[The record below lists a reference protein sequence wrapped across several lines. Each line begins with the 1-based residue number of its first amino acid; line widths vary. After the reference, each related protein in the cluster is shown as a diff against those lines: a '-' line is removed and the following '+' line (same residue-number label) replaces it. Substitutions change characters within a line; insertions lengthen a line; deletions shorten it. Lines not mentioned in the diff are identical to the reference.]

1 MDCIKDSHL
10 IYGGKVST
18 LLADQAIAMHIPT
31 ETLPTSVPLS
41 IVTGFLGSGKTTFLN
56 WLLAQPGTGRI
67 VVVVNEFGEIG
78 LDHEL
83 IATPVE
89 NIVLIEGG
97 CLCCEVRG
105 DLVQTLRDLRDRCR
119 SGEIPAFDQVVV
131 ETTGLS
137 NPIPILQTVLCDE
150 TVRDDYRLHRIVTLV
165 DAVNSPAQM
174 RLHAEA
180 VRQVAVADLLLLSKR
195 DLPEAGDPAALEA
208 ELRAINPGA
217 ALVTSRRG
225 RPDGLSAQEV
235 LSGGDVHGETA
246 FLRWLQAGED
256 QVRRAMQA
264 SGQGGLLA
272 SAQAAG
278 GMTSLSHA
286 LRPLGIESFAIRRPG
301 EISSTGLV
309 MWLNLLA
316 TMKGEHLLRLKAI
329 LNVEGRPV
337 ALHAAQTIVH
347 EPVQLAEW
355 PGEDRDSRFVVISRG
370 SIRREFERSLEHLD
384 LRMPEPSATPR
395 FDPAAYQRFLSLA
408 QAFTPGAERT
418 EDASTET
425 P

>member
-1 MDCIKDSHL
+1 
-10 IYGGKVST
+10 
-18 LLADQAIAMHIPT
+18 MHIPT
-31 ETLPTSVPLS
+31 ASSSPGPVPLS

-56 WLLAQPGTGRI
+56 WLLSQPGTGRI

-78 LDHEL
+78 LDHQL

-105 DLVQTLRDLRDRCR
+105 DLVQTLRDLRQRRD
-119 SGEIPAFDQVVV
+119 SGQIPDFDQVVV

-150 TVRDDYRLHRIVTLV
+150 SVRDDYRLHRIVTLV
-165 DAVNSPAQM
+165 DAVNSAAQM
-174 RLHAEA
+174 RMHPEA
-180 VRQVAVADLLLLSKR
+180 IRQVAVADLLLVSKR
-195 DLPEAGDPAALEA
+195 DLPQAGDPDLLEA

-225 RPDGLSAQEV
+225 CPEGLSAQDV
-235 LSGGDVHGETA
+235 LSGGDLHGQTA

-264 SGQGGLLA
+264 SGQASLLA
-272 SAQAAG
+272 PTG

-347 EPVQLAEW
+347 EPVQMAEW
-355 PGEDRDSRFVVISRG
+355 PGADRDSRIVVISRG

-384 LRMPEPSATPR
+384 QRVPETPSKPG
-395 FDPAAYQRFLSLA
+395 FDPAAYQRFLNLA

-418 EDASTET
+418 ADASTET

>member
-1 MDCIKDSHL
+1 MTDPSMPA
-10 IYGGKVST
+10 S
-18 LLADQAIAMHIPT
+18 
-31 ETLPTSVPLS
+31 LPRSAVPLS

-105 DLVQTLRDLRDRCR
+105 DLVQTLRDLRER
-119 SGEIPAFDQVVV
+119 SARGEIPAFDQVVV

-137 NPIPILQTVLCDE
+137 NPVPILQTVLCDE
-150 TVRDDYRLHRIVTLV
+150 TVRDDYRLQRIVTLV
-165 DAVNSPAQM
+165 DAVNGAAQL
-174 RLHAEA
+174 RRHPEA
-180 VRQVAVADLLLLSKR
+180 VRQAAVADLLLLSKG
-195 DLPEAGDPAALEA
+195 DLPEAGDAAPLRA

-217 ALVTSRRG
+217 ALVASHRG
-225 RPDGLSAQEV
+225 RPEGLSVAD
-235 LSGGDVHGETA
+235 LIGRADAHGEA
-246 FLRWLQAGED
+246 DFLRWLQAGED
-256 QVRRAMQA
+256 QVRRAMA
-264 SGQGGLLA
+264 AAGQPSLLA
-272 SAQAAG
+272 ATAG

-286 LRPLGIESFAIRRPG
+286 IAPLGVESFAIRRPG
-301 EISSTGLV
+301 EISSTALV

-337 ALHAAQTIVH
+337 AIHAAQTIVH
-347 EPVQLAEW
+347 EPVRLADW
-355 PGEDRDSRFVVISRG
+355 PGADRDSRFVVISRG
-370 SIRREFERSLEHLD
+370 PMRRDFERSLQQLD
-384 LRMPEPSATPR
+384 LASAAPVAPAASSTPQ
-395 FDPAAYQRFLSLA
+395 FDPAAYQRFLALA
-408 QAFTPGAERT
+408 QAFTAPSSSRDT
-418 EDASTET
+418 ENTPTET
-425 P
+425 T

>member
-1 MDCIKDSHL
+1 MHPAPDPHS
-10 IYGGKVST
+10 G
-18 LLADQAIAMHIPT
+18 AI
-31 ETLPTSVPLS
+31 PLS
-41 IVTGFLGSGKTTFLN
+41 VITGFLGSGKTTFLN

-78 LDHEL
+78 LDHHL

-105 DLVQTLRDLRDRCR
+105 DLVQTLRDLHDRCR
-119 SGEIPAFDQVVV
+119 RGEIPAFDQVVV

-174 RLHAEA
+174 RQHPEA
-180 VRQVAVADLLLLSKR
+180 IRQVAVADLLLLSKR
-195 DLPEAGDPAALEA
+195 ELPEATDAQALEA

-217 ALVTSRRG
+217 ALVTARHG
-225 RPDGLSAQEV
+225 RPEGLSALE
-235 LSGGDVHGETA
+235 LLAGGDVHGETA

-264 SGQGGLLA
+264 SGQGSVLA
-272 SAQAAG
+272 ATG
-278 GMTSLSHA
+278 GISSLSHA
-286 LRPLGIESFAIRRPG
+286 LRPLGVESFAIRRSG
-301 EISSTGLV
+301 EISASGLV

-355 PGEDRDSRFVVISRG
+355 PDADRDSRIVVISRG

-384 LRMPEPSATPR
+384 LRMPEPSATPG
-395 FDPAAYQRFLSLA
+395 FDPAAYQRVLSMA
-408 QAFTPGAERT
+408 QAFTTGAAGIEH
-418 EDASTET
+418 ASTET
-425 P
+425 T